1 MKSWLSRKDG
11 GTWSLR
17 GHETGSEAGDSL
29 IEVLIAL
36 TVISLTAVA
45 LLLAFGTSI
54 AGSGE
59 DSHIA
64 TFDTALRTASAEV
77 TSFIQQQPSANFA
90 NCSGAS
96 QYSTPGSI
104 SLPSGYSARVTA
116 VAYWNGSGFTS
127 AQPPGAS
134 CPPGALPNSPQQL
147 TISVSYKS
155 TSSTITTVVDD
166 PATPTPSST
175 CQHPAS
181 QLVWLQQPG
190 SGPAGA
196 ALFPPPT
203 IAVEDSTG
211 CIVQSDA
218 SQVTLAITAGTGAAG
233 ATLNNCVPSLI
244 GGGTIFFNCS
254 IGLPGQ
260 NYTL

>member
-1 MKSWLSRKDG
+1 MKSWLSREDG
-11 GTWSLR
+11 GTWSFR
-17 GHETGSEAGDSL
+17 GPETRSEAGDSL

-77 TSFIQQQPSANFA
+77 TSFIQQQPSSNFA

-134 CPPGALPNSPQQL
+134 CPSSPRTGASQPP
-147 TISVSYKS
+147 IYGRS
-155 TSSTITTVVDD
+155 TDRNHE
-166 PATPTPSST
+166 PTAPRLDARFIRT
-175 CQHPAS
+175 LERHAHCGGIILVYPAS
-181 QLVWLQQPG
+181 DRR
-190 SGPAGA
+190 
-196 ALFPPPT
+196 
-203 IAVEDSTG
+203 E
-211 CIVQSDA
+211 
-218 SQVTLAITAGTGAAG
+218 
-233 ATLNNCVPSLI
+233 
-244 GGGTIFFNCS
+244 
-254 IGLPGQ
+254 
-260 NYTL
+260 